1 MRWFAGHFSQEP
13 RFIPTNEAASLLDVR
28 FDHSDVLWP
37 WSGFLAFYIRVAPEA
52 ASYTGV
58 ALGSISFAISSP
70 PARGETAP
78 RTSPVTMQMKIQII
92 ATPPRYRLASW
103 ASPKPG
109 VPSLGRRSL
118 PSRGLSTLSMSSA
131 M

>member
-1 MRWFAGHFSQEP
+1 M
-13 RFIPTNEAASLLDVR
+13 R

-58 ALGSISFAISSP
+58 ALGTISFAISSP

-78 RTSPVTMQMKIQII
+78 RTSSVTMQIKIQII
-92 ATPPRYRLASW
+92 ATPPRCALT
-103 ASPKPG
+103 PFL
-109 VPSLGRRSL
+109 VQ
-118 PSRGLSTLSMSSA
+118 
-131 M
+131 